1 MAIPALDTNDGHR
14 IPAIGL
20 GTYGLL
26 GRGGIRSVRSAI
38 EVGYRLLDSAFNY
51 KNEHEVAEGIRA
63 SGVPRDDVFVTT
75 KLPGI
80 QHGYEETLVSFAQ
93 SLENFGL
100 EYLDLYLIH
109 WPNPKRNKYVG
120 SWQAMIE
127 LQRRGLVRSI
137 GVSNFTQVH
146 IERLIAETQVTP
158 AVNQVELHPHF
169 PQASL
174 RAFHAE
180 HGIVTESWSP
190 LARQRQLLLDD
201 VIIRI
206 AENRSVSPTQVV
218 LRWHIQLGVV
228 PIPKSGDARHQAQN
242 IDVFEFELSDEEM
255 ADITTLESGRLWNG
269 DPDTHEEF

>member
-26 GRGGIRSVRSAI
+26 GRDGIRSVQSAI

-51 KNEHEVAEGIRA
+51 KNEHEVGEGIRA
-63 SGVPRDDVFVTT
+63 SGVARDDIFVTT

-80 QHGYEETLVSFAQ
+80 QHGYDETLASFAQ

-100 EYLDLYLIH
+100 EFLDLYLIH
-109 WPNPKRNKYVG
+109 WPNPKRDKYVG

-169 PQASL
+169 PQTSL
-174 RAFHAE
+174 RSFHAE
-180 HGIVTESWSP
+180 HAIVTESWSP

-228 PIPKSGDARHQAQN
+228 PIPKSGDAGHQAQN
-242 IDVFEFELSDEEM
+242 IDVFDFELSDEEM
-255 ADITTLESGRLWNG
+255 ADMATLESGRLWNG

>member
-26 GRGGIRSVRSAI
+26 GRDGIRSVQSAI

-51 KNEHEVAEGIRA
+51 KNEHEVGEGIRA
-63 SGVPRDDVFVTT
+63 SGVARDDIFVTT

-80 QHGYEETLVSFAQ
+80 QHGYDETLASFAQ

-109 WPNPKRNKYVG
+109 WPNPKRDKYVG

-169 PQASL
+169 PQTSL
-174 RAFHAE
+174 RSFHAE
-180 HGIVTESWSP
+180 HAIVTESWSP

-228 PIPKSGDARHQAQN
+228 PIPKSGDAGHQAQN
-242 IDVFEFELSDEEM
+242 IDVFDFELSEEEM
-255 ADITTLESGRLWNG
+255 ADMATLESGRLWNG

>member
-26 GRGGIRSVRSAI
+26 GRDGIRSVQSAI

-51 KNEHEVAEGIRA
+51 KNEHEVGEGIRA
-63 SGVPRDDVFVTT
+63 SGVARDDIFVTT

-80 QHGYEETLVSFAQ
+80 QHGYDETLASFAQ

-109 WPNPKRNKYVG
+109 WPNPKRDKYVG

-146 IERLIAETQVTP
+146 LERLIAETQVTP

-169 PQASL
+169 PQTSL
-174 RAFHAE
+174 RSFHAE
-180 HGIVTESWSP
+180 HAIVTESWSP

-228 PIPKSGDARHQAQN
+228 PIPKSGDAGHQAQN
-242 IDVFEFELSDEEM
+242 IDVFDFELSDEEM
-255 ADITTLESGRLWNG
+255 ADMATLESGRLWNG

>member
-26 GRGGIRSVRSAI
+26 GRDGIRSVQSAI

-51 KNEHEVAEGIRA
+51 KNEHEVGEGIRA
-63 SGVPRDDVFVTT
+63 SGVARDDIFVTT

-80 QHGYEETLVSFAQ
+80 QHGYDETLASFAQ

-109 WPNPKRNKYVG
+109 WPNPKRDKYVG

-169 PQASL
+169 PQTSL
-174 RAFHAE
+174 RSFHAE
-180 HGIVTESWSP
+180 HAIVTESWSP

-228 PIPKSGDARHQAQN
+228 PIPKSGDAGHQAQN
-242 IDVFEFELSDEEM
+242 IDVFDFELSDEEM
-255 ADITTLESGRLWNG
+255 ADMATLESGRLWNG

>member
-1 MAIPALDTNDGHR
+1 MATPGIDTNDGHR

-26 GRGGIRSVRSAI
+26 GRGGIRSVTTAI
-38 EVGYRLLDSAFNY
+38 DVGYRLLDSAFNY
-51 KNEHEVAEGIRA
+51 KNEHEVGEGMRI
-63 SGVPRDDVFVTT
+63 SGVPRDELFVTT

-80 QHGYEETLVSFAQ
+80 QHGYDETLASFAQ

-100 EYLDLYLIH
+100 DYLDLYLIH
-109 WPNPKRNKYVG
+109 WPNPRRDKYVG
-120 SWQAMIE
+120 SWRAMIE

-137 GVSNFTQVH
+137 GVSNFTQAH
-146 IERLIAETQVTP
+146 IERLIGETDVAP

-169 PQASL
+169 PQGTL
-174 RAFHAE
+174 RAFHAQ

-201 VIIRI
+201 VIIHISDERG
-206 AENRSVSPTQVV
+206 VSPTQVV
-218 LRWHIQLGVV
+218 LRWHIQLGAV
-228 PIPKSGDARHQAQN
+228 PIPKSGDAEHQAEN
-242 IDVFEFELSDEEM
+242 IDVFGFELSADEM
-255 ADITTLESGRLWNG
+255 AAIATLESGRLWNG

>member
-26 GRGGIRSVRSAI
+26 GRDGIRSVQSAI

-51 KNEHEVAEGIRA
+51 KNEHEVGEGIRA
-63 SGVPRDDVFVTT
+63 SGVARDDIFVTT

-80 QHGYEETLVSFAQ
+80 QHGYDETLASFGQ

-109 WPNPKRNKYVG
+109 WPNPKRDKYVG

-169 PQASL
+169 PQTSL
-174 RAFHAE
+174 RSFHAE
-180 HGIVTESWSP
+180 HAIVTESWSP

-228 PIPKSGDARHQAQN
+228 PIPKSGDAGHQAQN
-242 IDVFEFELSDEEM
+242 IDVFDFELSDEEM
-255 ADITTLESGRLWNG
+255 ADMATLESGRLWNG